1 MASLYKLN
9 SYFPKHHSCV
19 KLLHISVLTCF
30 HWLFRVFIFKP
41 FHVCRGQTTGLLSE
55 VQLKKWINV
64 YNIRLTKVIES
75 CLMKN
80 KDKRQ
85 ELLLNRTK
93 SKWEAGDVSGSNLSC
108 AVATSLHVYL
118 TNIPGSTCHC
128 FPVINYN
135 LVSVFKILRIIW
147 GYSRLFPDV
156 SSLENIST
164 LPLHST
170 QPEVHHMVSIN
181 VE

>member
-1 MASLYKLN
+1 MCSSPSYAKVQVNKRFGIRVYSVENHFVKIKCRHMASLYKLN

-64 YNIRLTKVIES
+64 YNIRLTKDIES

-85 ELLLNRTK
+85 ELLLNRTTF
-93 SKWEAGDVSGSNLSC
+93 KWEAGDVSGSNLSC
-108 AVATSLHVYL
+108 AVATAYMFLWQTSLGQHVIASL
-118 TNIPGSTCHC
+118 TLIT
-128 FPVINYN
+128 I
-135 LVSVFKILRIIW
+135 
-147 GYSRLFPDV
+147 
-156 SSLENIST
+156 
-164 LPLHST
+164 
-170 QPEVHHMVSIN
+170 
-181 VE
+181 